1 MELLRASLPFLASAG
16 FVYVLGVF
24 EVLAALALILRID
37 VRYMGLLMMALFAET
52 LTIFVIS
59 RGCQA
64 FRSSTWPGSSAEES
78 RTLSRN
84 VRGDRSRLRA
94 GVGGWHGG
102 ATRSPKGL
110 SRASH

>member
-1 MELLRASLPFLASAG
+1 VELLGASLPFLASAR
-16 FVYVLGVF
+16 FVYVLGMF
-24 EVLAALALILRID
+24 EVLAALALLLGIG
-37 VRYMGLLMMALFAET
+37 VRYMGLLMLALFAQA

-59 RGCQA
+59 PGCQA
-64 FRSSTWPGSSAEES
+64 FRSSTWLGSSAEGS

-102 ATRSPKGL
+102 ATGSPKGL